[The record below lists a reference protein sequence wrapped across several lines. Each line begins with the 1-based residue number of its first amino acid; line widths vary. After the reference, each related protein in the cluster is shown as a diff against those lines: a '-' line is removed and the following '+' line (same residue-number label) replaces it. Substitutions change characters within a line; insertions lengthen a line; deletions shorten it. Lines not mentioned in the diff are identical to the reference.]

1 MKPARLIILAV
12 AVVAAG
18 MAGLLAMRLS
28 GNKTVIVQ
36 DSVVQKEPTI
46 DVLVSA
52 KNLPVGARLD
62 ESAMRWMPW
71 PEGSVVDGFIT
82 SSTRP
87 DALTELNGVVVRLPM
102 FEGEPLRREKIA
114 DSSSRILSALLPSA
128 NGPSRPKS
136 RWRPVP
142 VVSSCPMT
150 ASM

>member
-102 FEGEPLRREKIA
+102 FEGEPLRREKSPIPLHA
-114 DSSSRILSALLPSA
+114 SCPLSCPPE

-136 RWRPVP
+136 RWRRVP

-150 ASM
+150 AWM

>member
-28 GNKTVIVQ
+28 GNQTVIVQ
-36 DSVVQKEPTI
+36 DSVVEKEPTI

-62 ESAMRWMPW
+62 ETSMRWMPW
-71 PEGSVVDGFIT
+71 PEGSLVDGFIT

-87 DALTELNGVVVRLPM
+87 DALTELTGVVVRLPV
-102 FEGEPLRREKIA
+102 FEGEPFFGQ
-114 DSSSRILSALLPSA
+114 DRIEMA
-128 NGPSRPKS
+128 
-136 RWRPVP
+136 RWR
-142 VVSSCPMT
+142 MEQ
-150 ASM
+150 MGLERRG